1 MVLLVG
7 LCPNV
12 RPNLGPWHHIRKEW
26 EWEWGEFCKKQ
37 FCPNRTE
44 ASGMW
49 KVLGARCGA
58 VACGCALDLFIP
70 YTTRMATERLV
81 SATPQATDQE
91 WAGSSLRPDSIEEYV
106 GQADLLEKLS
116 IAIEAAK
123 VRV

>member
-1 MVLLVG
+1 
-7 LCPNV
+7 
-12 RPNLGPWHHIRKEW
+12 
-26 EWEWGEFCKKQ
+26 
-37 FCPNRTE
+37 
-44 ASGMW
+44 MW
-49 KVLGARCGA
+49 KVIGARCGA

-123 VRV
+123 VRAAAPAPDDMPRAHEPMGHVLLHGPPGLGKTTLAHVIGGWPE